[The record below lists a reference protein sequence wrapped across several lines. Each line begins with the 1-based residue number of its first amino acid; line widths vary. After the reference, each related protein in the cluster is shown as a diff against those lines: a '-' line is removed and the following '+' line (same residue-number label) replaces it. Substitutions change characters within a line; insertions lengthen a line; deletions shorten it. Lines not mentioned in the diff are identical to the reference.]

1 MSEPSTPLMRQYSA
15 IKKEHPNALLFF
27 RLGDFYELFFDDAIL
42 AARELQ
48 ITLTSRNKEKGVNI
62 PMCGVPY
69 HAAEGY
75 IAKLI
80 RRGFKVAVCEQ
91 VEDPRL
97 ATKLVRRE
105 VTRVVT
111 PGTAADSSLNAEEN
125 NFLAAVATVGDRVGF
140 AALDLS
146 TGEFRATEFA
156 GESAGRRIQ
165 EELEQLRPKE
175 MLYGSSAPLL
185 EHASSTQ
192 LGSFAT
198 LNGRDTPHST
208 GTAPVARISG
218 FGWAET
224 PLDDWIFA
232 PDHAIPLVENHFG
245 VLSLEGFGLAGKQ
258 AAASAAGAILYYIRS
273 TQRGTLDHVDRIGF
287 YERQNCLVLDA
298 VTVRNLEL
306 IEPLFAGTDAGVTL
320 IRCLDA
326 TITPM
331 GKRLLRMWML
341 RPSLDRTEI
350 EARLDAVDVQVKD
363 IVGREE
369 LRRSLDGILDLE
381 RLLSRVTLETA
392 NPRDVLALGASL
404 GKLPKVRGVLAGLLA
419 PRLAMLHAAIDELG
433 DLRGK
438 IESMLAPEP
447 PLTLNDGGVIAAG
460 IDKDLDELRDLSH
473 NSKQYLAQ
481 VETRERERTGI
492 GSLKVKFNSIFGY
505 YIEISKANLHHAPTD
520 YERKQTLVNAER
532 FTTPELKEYESKI
545 LDAQEKIVEIERR
558 LFAELRSAIAA
569 EAKRIRQTALALAEV
584 DVLGSL
590 AHIAALRNYCRPKFE
605 ADNSDQT
612 ADLEIVEGRHPVI
625 ELQEMTIGND
635 RFVPNDLFL
644 NSKTHNIVVL
654 TGPNMGGKSTYLRQ
668 AALIVIMAQMGSF
681 VPARSVR
688 MGIVDRVFTR
698 IGASDNVARGRST
711 FMVEMTE
718 TAAILHTATP
728 RSLILLDEVG
738 RGTSTYDGLAIAW
751 AAVEYL
757 HARVRAKTL
766 FATHY
771 FELTELAEQLSGV
784 KNYHVSVK
792 ETGGSVVF
800 LRRVEPGAADRSY
813 GIEVAKLAGLPNEV
827 VVRAREVLAEHESS
841 EHRLSGHLT
850 PGSAPERPAQLTI
863 FTPLSQP
870 VLEKLREADLDRM
883 TPLEALN
890 LLAELK
896 KADWQKRWQRRT
908 QLIHASGQ
916 LLIVGFDG
924 TEMSPRL
931 ASLLAKIAPAGVI
944 LFARNIKG
952 VEQTHTL
959 LRECQKCVAMP
970 LFTCVDLEGGT
981 VDRFRNVLG
990 TAPSPAEVFATGSRA
1005 LYRKH
1010 GRVIGENCRA
1020 LGFNVDFAPVLDLAF
1035 AASRSV
1041 MSSRAV
1047 SDDPKQVVVY
1057 AREFLQGLRDAGV
1070 LGCGKHFPWA
1080 G

>member
-1 MSEPSTPLMRQYSA
+1 MSEPSTPLMRQYAA

-27 RLGDFYELFFDDAIL
+27 RLGDFYELFFDDAVL

-48 ITLTSRNKEKGVNI
+48 ITLTSRNKEKGVAI

-69 HAAEGY
+69 HAADGY

-97 ATKLVRRE
+97 AKKLVRRE

-146 TGEFRATEFA
+146 TGEFRATEFG
-156 GESAGRRIQ
+156 GELAGRRIQ

-185 EHASSTQ
+185 ERAAARQ
-192 LGSFAT
+192 LGSFAAPD
-198 LNGRDTPHST
+198 GRDARPHT
-208 GTAPVARISG
+208 GTAPVARVSG
-218 FGWAET
+218 GGWAET

-232 PDHAIPLVENHFG
+232 PDHAIPLLENHFG

-320 IRCLDA
+320 FRCLDA
-326 TITPM
+326 TVTPM
-331 GKRLLRMWML
+331 GKRLLRTWML
-341 RPSLDRTEI
+341 RPSLDRAEI
-350 EARLDAVDVQVKD
+350 EGRLDSVEVQVKD
-363 IVGREE
+363 TVRREE

-392 NPRDVLALGASL
+392 NPRDVLALAASL
-404 GKLPKVRGVLAGLLA
+404 ARIPKVRTVLAELSEE
-419 PRLAMLHAAIDELG
+419 RLSASRLGTLHGVIDELG
-433 DLRGK
+433 DLREK
-438 IESMLAPEP
+438 IDRTLVPEP
-447 PLTLNDGGVIAAG
+447 PLTLSDGGVIAAG
-460 IDKDLDELRDLSH
+460 IDKDLDELRDLSR

-505 YIEISKANLHHAPTD
+505 YIEISKANLHLSPAD

-558 LFAELRSAIAA
+558 LFADLRSAIAA
-569 EAKRIRQTALALAEV
+569 EAKRIRQTALALAEA
-584 DVLGSL
+584 DVLGCL
-590 AHIAALRNYCRPKFE
+590 AHIAALRNYCRPRFE
-605 ADNSDQT
+605 QADE
-612 ADLEIVEGRHPVI
+612 AEHAGDLEIVEGRHPVI
-625 ELQEMTIGND
+625 ELQELAAGSE

-644 NSKTHNIVVL
+644 DSSLPNTTQNATHNIVVL

-681 VPARSVR
+681 VPARAVR
-688 MGIVDRVFTR
+688 LGIVDRVFTR
-698 IGASDNVARGRST
+698 IGASDNLARGRST

-718 TAAILHTATP
+718 TAAILHTATA

-757 HARVRAKTL
+757 HAHVRAKTL

-800 LRRVEPGAADRSY
+800 LRRVESGAADRSY

-850 PGSAPERPAQLTI
+850 PGAEPERPTQLTI

-870 VLEKLREADLDRM
+870 VLEKLREVDLNRL

-896 KADWQKRWQRRT
+896 RQID
-908 QLIHASGQ
+908 
-916 LLIVGFDG
+916 
-924 TEMSPRL
+924 
-931 ASLLAKIAPAGVI
+931 
-944 LFARNIKG
+944 
-952 VEQTHTL
+952 
-959 LRECQKCVAMP
+959 
-970 LFTCVDLEGGT
+970 
-981 VDRFRNVLG
+981 
-990 TAPSPAEVFATGSRA
+990 
-1005 LYRKH
+1005 
-1010 GRVIGENCRA
+1010 
-1020 LGFNVDFAPVLDLAF
+1020 
-1035 AASRSV
+1035 
-1041 MSSRAV
+1041 
-1047 SDDPKQVVVY
+1047 
-1057 AREFLQGLRDAGV
+1057 
-1070 LGCGKHFPWA
+1070 
-1080 G
+1080 

>member
-1 MSEPSTPLMRQYSA
+1 MSEPSTPLMRQYAA

-27 RLGDFYELFFDDAIL
+27 RLGDFYELFFDDAVL

-48 ITLTSRNKEKGVNI
+48 ITLTSRNKEKGIAI
-62 PMCGVPY
+62 PMCGVPH

-75 IAKLI
+75 ISKLI

-91 VEDPRL
+91 LEDPRL
-97 ATKLVRRE
+97 AKKLVRRE

-111 PGTAADSSLNAEEN
+111 PGTAADPSLSAEEN
-125 NFLAAVATVGDRVGF
+125 NFLAAAATVGDRVGF

-146 TGEFRATEFA
+146 TGEFRATEFV

-165 EELEQLRPKE
+165 EELEQLRPRE
-175 MLYGSSAPLL
+175 ILYGSSAPLL
-185 EHASSTQ
+185 ERTSIGQSR
-192 LGSFAT
+192 SFTGLDGPAA
-198 LNGRDTPHST
+198 HSYP
-208 GTAPVARISG
+208 GTAPVARVSG
-218 FGWAET
+218 SGWAET

-232 PDHAIPLVENHFG
+232 PDHAIPLLENHFG

-320 IRCLDA
+320 FRCMDA
-326 TITPM
+326 TVTPM
-331 GKRLLRMWML
+331 GKRLLRTWML
-341 RPSLDRTEI
+341 RPSLDRPEI
-350 EARLDAVDVQVKD
+350 EGRLDSVEVQVED
-363 IVGREE
+363 TMRREE

-392 NPRDVLALGASL
+392 NPRDVLALAASL
-404 GKLPKVRGVLAGLLA
+404 ARIPRVRTVLAELHTSRLTALHLL
-419 PRLAMLHAAIDELG
+419 IDEMV
-433 DLRGK
+433 DLREK
-438 IESMLAPEP
+438 IDRMLVSEP
-447 PLTLNDGGVIAAG
+447 PLTLSDGGVIAAG
-460 IDKDLDELRDLSH
+460 VDKDLDELRDLSR
-473 NSKQYLAQ
+473 NSKQYLAL

-505 YIEISKANLHHAPTD
+505 YIEISKANLHLSPSD

-558 LFAELRSAIAA
+558 LFAELRTAIAA
-569 EAKRIRQTALALAEV
+569 QARRIRQTALALAET
-584 DVLGSL
+584 DVLGCL
-590 AHIAALRNYCRPKFE
+590 AHIAALRNYCRPQFE
-605 ADNSDQT
+605 QDSGKAVK
-612 ADLEIVEGRHPVI
+612 AEHIGDLEIIEGRHPVI
-625 ELQEMTIGND
+625 ELQKLVAGSE
-635 RFVPNDLFL
+635 RFVPNELFL
-644 NSKTHNIVVL
+644 DSSTHNIMVL

-728 RSLILLDEVG
+728 LSLILLDEVG

-757 HARVRAKTL
+757 HAHVRAKTL

-771 FELTELAEQLSGV
+771 FELTELAQQLGGV

-792 ETGGSVVF
+792 EAGGSVVF

-841 EHRLSGHLT
+841 ERRLSQHLT
-850 PGSAPERPAQLTI
+850 PGSSTEPERPTQLTI

-870 VLEKLREADLDRM
+870 VLEKLREVDLNRL

-896 KADWQKRWQRRT
+896 KE
-908 QLIHASGQ
+908 I
-916 LLIVGFDG
+916 
-924 TEMSPRL
+924 
-931 ASLLAKIAPAGVI
+931 
-944 LFARNIKG
+944 
-952 VEQTHTL
+952 
-959 LRECQKCVAMP
+959 
-970 LFTCVDLEGGT
+970 
-981 VDRFRNVLG
+981 
-990 TAPSPAEVFATGSRA
+990 
-1005 LYRKH
+1005 
-1010 GRVIGENCRA
+1010 
-1020 LGFNVDFAPVLDLAF
+1020 
-1035 AASRSV
+1035 
-1041 MSSRAV
+1041 
-1047 SDDPKQVVVY
+1047 
-1057 AREFLQGLRDAGV
+1057 
-1070 LGCGKHFPWA
+1070 
-1080 G
+1080 